1 MDLLNAYRAYLLS
14 LWWTF
19 FLGFASST
27 AALHFFNIWRRLP
40 TFSKILQAGFL
51 PGIWH
56 TLFLVSLIINDRY
69 AAERE
74 LGELISIGFVCY
86 IALCLVPMYL
96 IHKETFS
103 FQTQRVH
110 IEGKLKKIR
119 VFGIEQPIRT
129 IVLILLHGTSLFL
142 GPFYPYVTLFTL
154 ITSYA
159 VYYGFLNIPL
169 ENKSWIYRG
178 EVIADEDSDFEE
190 ATEIVEKENE

>member
-1 MDLLNAYRAYLLS
+1 
-14 LWWTF
+14 
-19 FLGFASST
+19 
-27 AALHFFNIWRRLP
+27 
-40 TFSKILQAGFL
+40 
-51 PGIWH
+51 
-56 TLFLVSLIINDRY
+56 
-69 AAERE
+69 
-74 LGELISIGFVCY
+74 
-86 IALCLVPMYL
+86 MYL